1 MPCSRDR
8 NFYALT
14 YLGMSDS
21 KKTVIFSF
29 VSADRTKEIMDAFEE
44 KFRITVQPDKE
55 IIMIIVPENI
65 KDDVMTAIYNEAGL
79 GTAGQGI
86 AFSMSVDRAVGL
98 SE

>member
-65 KDDVMTAIYNEAGL
+65 KDDVMTAIITRRDLARSGR
-79 GTAGQGI
+79 G
-86 AFSMSVDRAVGL
+86 
-98 SE
+98 